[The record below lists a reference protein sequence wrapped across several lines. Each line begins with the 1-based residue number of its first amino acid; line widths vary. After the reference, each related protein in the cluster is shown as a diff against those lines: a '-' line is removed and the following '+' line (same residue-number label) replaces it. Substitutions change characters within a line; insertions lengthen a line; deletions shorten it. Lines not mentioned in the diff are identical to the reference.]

1 MYLLFDLDGTLTDPA
16 EGITRCL
23 RHALAELAMAAPPVE
38 QLRRYIGPPLR
49 DAFAELCDDPARIED
64 AVRCYRARFASV
76 GLYENRLYDGIVDCL
91 ERSRH
96 AADALFVVTSKPTVY
111 ARRIVAHFGLA
122 GYFERVYGSELDGRF
137 GDKAELIGHLLESEA
152 LTPARAVM
160 IGDRKF
166 DIAAA
171 RRHGVDSIGVLWG
184 YGSRRELAEAGA
196 GRLCSS
202 PAELAAAL
210 AA

>member
-1 MYLLFDLDGTLTDPA
+1 M
-16 EGITRCL
+16 
-23 RHALAELAMAAPPVE
+23 
-38 QLRRYIGPPLR
+38 
-49 DAFAELCDDPARIED
+49 
-64 AVRCYRARFASV
+64 
-76 GLYENRLYDGIVDCL
+76 
-91 ERSRH
+91 
-96 AADALFVVTSKPTVY
+96 
-111 ARRIVAHFGLA
+111 
-122 GYFERVYGSELDGRF
+122 
-137 GDKAELIGHLLESEA
+137 LESEA
-152 LTPARAVM
+152 LTPARALM